1 MIDPMTAFTAV
12 CTIWKGIEKGV
23 KVAQNA
29 EKTMG
34 QLKVW
39 AEKVADLQF
48 VISQEEE
55 RMKTP
60 KMFRGK
66 SKKSDLGQAFDLY
79 IAKEKLKEQEAA
91 LKHLFYW
98 GELHFKGAKGYA
110 EIMRL
115 RREVRERREME
126 VYQKQRKIAKIKRL
140 SIEIAIGLSATLFA
154 FAFLYYSAK
163 LIMEYA
169 K

>member
-1 MIDPMTAFTAV
+1 MIDPITAFTAV
-12 CTIWKGIEKGV
+12 CTIWNGIEKGV

-55 RMKTP
+55 RIKTP
-60 KMFRGK
+60 
-66 SKKSDLGQAFDLY
+66 SLLQKKKKQSDLGQAFDLY

-98 GELHFKGAKGYA
+98 GELHHKGAKGYA
-110 EIMRL
+110 EIMKL
-115 RREVRERREME
+115 RREVRERREQE
-126 VYQKQRKIAKIKRL
+126 VYQRARKIARIKKL
-140 SIEIAIGLSATLFA
+140 SIEITIGLGATLIA
-154 FAFLYYSAK
+154 SAFLYYSIK
-163 LIMEYA
+163 LILEYA
-169 K
+169 